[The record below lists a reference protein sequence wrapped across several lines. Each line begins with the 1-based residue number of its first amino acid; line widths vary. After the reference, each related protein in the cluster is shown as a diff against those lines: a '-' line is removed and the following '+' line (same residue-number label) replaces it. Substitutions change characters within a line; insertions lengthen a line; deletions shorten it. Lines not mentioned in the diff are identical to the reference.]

1 MHPILAKTLGGLSPA
16 YYFRQLIFGLALLVI
31 GLLPALSGPKGAG
44 GIPGVVLVVGLLC
57 TALYPYSRFV
67 YEGIAGFIMGSNII
81 ILPLPV
87 MLVWKMMSMVICWA
101 GAIFI
106 APVGLAYL
114 YWHHS
119 KQPQT

>member
-1 MHPILAKTLGGLSPA
+1 MPPILAKTLGGLSPA
-16 YYFRQLIFGLALLVI
+16 YYFRHLVFGLAFLALIMAPV
-31 GLLPALSGPKGAG
+31 LSGAKGWSVMPVSA
-44 GIPGVVLVVGLLC
+44 LVFYLLC

-67 YEGIAGFIMGSNII
+67 YEGIAGFIMGNNVVV
-81 ILPLPV
+81 LPLPV
-87 MLVWKMMSMVICWA
+87 MLIWKFLSMAICWA

-119 KQPQT
+119 KQQA